1 MEPMVVCALRRV
13 LLLATLVLLAACHEQ
28 VGVGA
33 CFEPNARPYNF
44 DLAGDT
50 NFVFH
55 WPSQYMPVRVYAEP
69 NGDLPANV
77 QAAMQLWVGAFRCGE
92 LSLTTA
98 TDSTHAD
105 IIVRNPLSLPAAV
118 RTTRVMYADSVGACH
133 GVTHFDLDSAGTSLA
148 GPMRSYVAPFPG
160 ADSASVANCYHFV
173 TAHELGHALG
183 ILSHSP
189 NPADLMYAAPVH
201 RLLTESDRY
210 TIQLLYHTPSKLGPP
225 PRR

>member
-1 MEPMVVCALRRV
+1 MGVCAFRRV
-13 LLLATLVLLAACHEQ
+13 LLLPALVLLAACHE
-28 VGVGA
+28 GLGPGA
-33 CFEPNARPYNF
+33 CFEPSAQAYNF

-55 WPSQYMPVRVYAEP
+55 WPSSYMPLRVYAEP
-69 NGDLPANV
+69 AGDLPANV
-77 QAAMQLWVGAFRCGE
+77 QAAMQLWAGAFRCGE
-92 LSLTTA
+92 VFLTTA

-105 IIVRNPLSLPAAV
+105 IIVRNPQSLPAAAPA
-118 RTTRVMYADSVGACH
+118 THAMHADSVGACQ
-133 GVTHFDLDSAGTSLA
+133 GVTHFDLDSAGNALA

-160 ADSASVANCYHFV
+160 ADSASVASCYHFV

-189 NPADLMYAAPVH
+189 NPADLMYVSPTH
-201 RLLTESDRY
+201 RFLTESDRY

>member
-1 MEPMVVCALRRV
+1 MGVCIFRRV
-13 LLLATLVLLAACHEQ
+13 LLLSALALLAACHEG
-28 VGVGA
+28 VGPGA

-44 DLAGDT
+44 DFAGDT
-50 NFVFH
+50 NLVFH
-55 WPSQYMPVRVYAEP
+55 WPSSYMPVRVYAEP
-69 NGDLPANV
+69 TADLPANV
-77 QAAMQLWVGAFRCGE
+77 QAAMQLWVAAFRCNE

-105 IIVRNPLSLPAAV
+105 IIVRNPLSLPAAL
-118 RTTRVMYADSVGACH
+118 RTGHVMHADSVGACQ
-133 GVTHFDLDSAGTSLA
+133 GVTHFDLDSAGTGLA
-148 GPMRSYVAPFPG
+148 GPLRSYVAPFPG
-160 ADSASVANCYHFV
+160 ADSASAAACYHFV

-189 NPADLMYAAPVH
+189 DAADLMYAAPFH
-201 RLLTESDRY
+201 RALTEADRY